1 MSPSQ
6 RCLQASSTER
16 ITDTDGILEE
26 GEVFFKSSHRL
37 FRNPDGTETDLYTG
51 DILLTRYPCKL
62 PTDTQKVIQLATEL
76 STNY

>member
-1 MSPSQ
+1 VSSAQ
-6 RCLQASSTER
+6 LCLQAALTDR

-37 FRNPDGTETDLYTG
+37 FRNPDGTEIDIYTG

-62 PTDTQKVIQLATEL
+62 PTDTQKVI
-76 STNY
+76 